1 MTCRAAR
8 GRLSRY
14 LDQDLS
20 AREARKLASHLA
32 TCKPCARRW
41 ASLRLAVEALS
52 DAPRL
57 ESPEPIAGMVLTRLE
72 VESRGPGLASL
83 LRPRW
88 SHRPFMLPSL
98 VPAVL
103 VLVTILGAFL
113 GTQQE
118 ARPLTSV
125 VARGETWHGSL
136 PPSGSEANP
145 LFPSSEIS
153 VPRVHTRAVLSDVRP
168 SELDEH
174 TFFLETV
181 VARDGS
187 VSDVTV
193 LGGDQEAARP
203 FVDALRKERFEPS
216 LYRGQPVAVC
226 VYRLISHIMVRAS

>member
-1 MTCRAAR
+1 MNCRAAR

-20 AREARKLASHLA
+20 TREARELVSHLA
-32 TCKPCARRW
+32 TCRPCARRW
-41 ASLRLAVEALS
+41 ASLRRAVEALA

-57 ESPEPIAGMVLTRLE
+57 ESPEPIAGMVLARLE
-72 VESRGPGLASL
+72 MESRGPGLASL
-83 LRPRW
+83 LRPGW

-113 GTQQE
+113 GMQQE
-118 ARPLTSV
+118 PRPLTSV
-125 VARGETWHGSL
+125 VARGEAWHGPL

-145 LFPSSEIS
+145 LFPSSEVS
-153 VPRVHTRAVLSDVRP
+153 APRVHTRAALGDVRP
-168 SELDEH
+168 TDLDEH

-193 LGGDQEAARP
+193 LGGDREAARP
-203 FVDALRKERFEPS
+203 FVDALLRERFEPG

-226 VYRLISHIMVRAS
+226 VYRLISHVLVRAS